1 MIYSWS
7 KFNYGH
13 TITNDN
19 QNISFKEGVSTTEL
33 FGVIAVG
40 NYTLGEFAQAVQDAL
55 NSAGTLTYTVSLNR
69 GNNKLTVAASGNFKL
84 LCNTGTVASTSA
96 WELMGFSTAADKTG
110 AATYLADNASGSEYY
125 PQFMLQSYVPPG
137 NFVESVEATVNESA
151 DGRVEVVRFGTRNM
165 IEMDIK
171 FITNKTMDGSI
182 IRNNPTGL
190 ADALD
195 FFNYVSQKKKFEFVP
210 DVTSTSTYHKVILE
224 KFPGN
229 SNGTGFKLRELL
241 SENLPD
247 FYETGVMTLRVVT

>member
-1 MIYSWS
+1 
-7 KFNYGH
+7 
-13 TITNDN
+13 
-19 QNISFKEGVSTTEL
+19 L
-33 FGVIAVG
+33 FARRR
-40 NYTLGEFAQAVQDAL
+40 TL
-55 NSAGTLTYTVSLNR
+55 
-69 GNNKLTVAASGNFKL
+69 
-84 LCNTGTVASTSA
+84 
-96 WELMGFSTAADKTG
+96 
-110 AATYLADNASGSEYY
+110 NASGSEYY